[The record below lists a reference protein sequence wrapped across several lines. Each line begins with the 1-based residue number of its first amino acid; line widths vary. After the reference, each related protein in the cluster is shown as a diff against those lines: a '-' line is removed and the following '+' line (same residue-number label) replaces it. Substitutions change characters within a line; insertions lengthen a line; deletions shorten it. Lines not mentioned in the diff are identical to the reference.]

1 MSGWDLNPGEIN
13 VVLQSVGNHVGG
25 EDGEGGLVGLLDTFG
40 THVEEAGT
48 ACDSGPIGMAL
59 GEFMEE
65 YTDKLK
71 GMVDKS
77 ISAIT
82 GCSDATMAYVN
93 GNLEMAAEAQR
104 GINET
109 PEELGL

>member
-1 MSGWDLNPGEIN
+1 MSGWDLNPAEIN
-13 VVLQSVGNHVGG
+13 TVLQAVGEHVGG
-25 EDGEGGLVGLLDTFG
+25 EDGTGGLVGLLDDFG

-48 ACDSGPIGMAL
+48 ACASGPIGMAL
-59 GEFMEE
+59 GEFMDE

-77 ISAIT
+77 VSAVT
-82 GCSDATMAYVN
+82 GCSDATMFYVN

-104 GINET
+104 GVNQS